1 MSSHWTERKMYLNL
15 ASHATYDEI
24 DKSVEEGDWDGFHSG
39 FPCGSFSRVRWRD
52 SPGGAHP
59 VRSMAHIY
67 GLPGNTPMQQKEA
80 DEGTLMA
87 VRSAWLHKKQ
97 IETCKRR
104 AIRDVRKPSRG
115 REHGVSLGRPRN
127 ESGKETKSSSAEFNT
142 CPFQSKLKKRWIAL
156 VQARQVGRKTGVFEL
171 VVKGLQ
177 VPGLGGTSAS
187 CRKTQH
193 RGSGSLYPEEL
204 TQEIARK
211 VVNTWKRVLNLEW
224 LRWQIHWSSQVSELQ
239 AKWLKNEEKK
249 RKREYDDA
257 EPVATNP
264 LSTEKRF
271 DKVTSKAVEAK
282 PKETEELPSSSAGPS
297 KCQRKEEQNDFSIGG
312 MRNPATAVARLHQVK
327 KVGEQISAAWL
338 DFVKDFPKALEA
350 AIHYGSNEA
359 KIDKTVMEAWR
370 DRLESLLGVEPQDGV
385 TLKEAVE
392 FSSPLYA
399 PLWDAWFQGPRTVLG
414 AVGEGRCSLRCGHG
428 DP

>member
-1 MSSHWTERKMYLNL
+1 MEGLIGWSTSCAKHGTHLWTPWQHPHATERGQRGHIN
-15 ASHATYDEI
+15 
-24 DKSVEEGDWDGFHSG
+24 
-39 FPCGSFSRVRWRD
+39 GSAF
-52 SPGGAHP
+52 
-59 VRSMAHIY
+59 SMA
-67 GLPGNTPMQQKEA
+67 PQEA
-80 DEGTLMA
+80 D
-87 VRSAWLHKKQ
+87 
-97 IETCKRR
+97 
-104 AIRDVRKPSRG
+104 RDVRG

-127 ESGKETKSSSAEFNT
+127 QSGGEGDKVVLGGVQYLRLPEQVEE
-142 CPFQSKLKKRWIAL
+142 AL

-177 VPGLGGTSAS
+177 VPGLGGTRAS

-224 LRWQIHWSSQVSELQ
+224 LRWQMVHWSSQVSELQ

-264 LSTEKRF
+264 LSSEKRF

-370 DRLESLLGVEPQDGV
+370 DNYLSESPGRWFPLVSSGSLPMSADQAREPPWGRTTRWGYTQGSCGVLIALVCPAMGRLESQ
-385 TLKEAVE
+385 
-392 FSSPLYA
+392 
-399 PLWDAWFQGPRTVLG
+399 FQGPRTVLG
-414 AVGEGRCSLRCGHG
+414 AVGEGR
-428 DP
+428 